1 MEMQQ
6 RDIAVRVSRSPEDAG
21 FEVRV
26 GKGRPLEM
34 PIVVEDL
41 DCLPSGLMNRITQ
54 ASAVEVRS
62 CSLERVPS
70 WVFEIPQLTV
80 LLLPE
85 NKLTA
90 LPPEIT
96 ELTELILLDLH
107 GNGLRKLPPGI
118 GGLRELTHLFVSGN
132 ELTALPEGI
141 RNLRKLILLDLHG
154 NPLTDLPKGIREL
167 EKLETLVVGGNGLTP
182 RTLNTVVP
190 SRCKVIEEDHYCDV
204 CG

>member
-54 ASAVEVRS
+54 ALAVEVRS

-70 WVFEIPQLTV
+70 WIFD
-80 LLLPE
+80 LLQ
-85 NKLTA
+85 
-90 LPPEIT
+90 
-96 ELTELILLDLH
+96 
-107 GNGLRKLPPGI
+107 
-118 GGLRELTHLFVSGN
+118 LTHL
-132 ELTALPEGI
+132 
-141 RNLRKLILLDLHG
+141 DLSD
-154 NPLTDLPKGIREL
+154 NQLTDLPTEIGRL
-167 EKLETLVVGGNGLTP
+167 TKLTRLYLSWNQLTDLPTEIARLTKLTRLYLSRNQLTDLPTEIARLTKLTRLYLSRNQLTDLPTEIGRLTKLAWLGVSGCGLSSEAVAEVRQLVPLDCEVS
-182 RTLNTVVP
+182 V
-190 SRCKVIEEDHYCDV
+190 
-204 CG
+204 